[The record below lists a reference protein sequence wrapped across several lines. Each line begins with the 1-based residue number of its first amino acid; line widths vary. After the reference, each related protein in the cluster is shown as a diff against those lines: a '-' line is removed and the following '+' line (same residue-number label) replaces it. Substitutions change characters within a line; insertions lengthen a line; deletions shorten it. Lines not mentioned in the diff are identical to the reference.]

1 MIYGIYGA
9 VVAWFAAVAGIIV
22 LIGTIWQTPLRPKQP
37 IEFPHNIHVG
47 KLGMN
52 CTDCHRYPEKSIFA
66 GLPDAALCME
76 CHQGVAVDKPEI
88 IKLTALYEK
97 GEPVEW
103 VRIYQVKPFVYFTHK
118 RHVRSNIKCQEC
130 HGPVEQMT
138 TIMKVTD
145 LGMGWC
151 RNCHL
156 SRGGPT
162 ECFDCHK

>member
-1 MIYGIYGA
+1 VV
-9 VVAWFAAVAGIIV
+9 VVAWFAMVAGGVI
-22 LIGTIWQTPLRPKQP
+22 LIGTVWQTSLRPEQP
-37 IEFPHNIHVG
+37 IEFPHYIHAG
-47 KLGMN
+47 ELGMD
-52 CTDCHRYPEKSIFA
+52 CTECHQYVEKSIFA
-66 GLPDAALCME
+66 GLPDAELCMQ
-76 CHQGVAVDKPEI
+76 CHEGVATDKPEI
-88 IKLTALYEK
+88 IKLTAMYEK
-97 GEPVEW
+97 GEPLKW
-103 VRIYQVKPFVYFTHK
+103 VRIYQLAPYVYFTHK

-151 RNCHL
+151 RKCHL